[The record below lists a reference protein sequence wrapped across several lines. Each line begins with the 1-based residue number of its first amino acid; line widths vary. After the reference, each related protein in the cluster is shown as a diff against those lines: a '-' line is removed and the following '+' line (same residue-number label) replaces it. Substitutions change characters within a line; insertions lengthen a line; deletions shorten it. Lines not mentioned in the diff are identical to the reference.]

1 MELVKV
7 IKQKKSETSIE
18 KKNTNY
24 KAHSIT
30 PLYVTRQH

>member
-7 IKQKKSETSIE
+7 IKPKKSETSIE
-18 KKNTNY
+18 KKITNY

-30 PLYVTRQH
+30 P